1 MPFFV
6 DSYAL
11 HDVDDTIVKWLV
23 GTFEPNST
31 FRPHSHYRLEISM
44 ILSGEGEYWV
54 KSGTLCCSIT
64 MSCIVCAIPAANRW

>member
-23 GTFEPNST
+23 GTFEPNSGHIRIIDWK
-31 FRPHSHYRLEISM
+31 FP
-44 ILSGEGEYWV
+44 
-54 KSGTLCCSIT
+54 
-64 MSCIVCAIPAANRW
+64 